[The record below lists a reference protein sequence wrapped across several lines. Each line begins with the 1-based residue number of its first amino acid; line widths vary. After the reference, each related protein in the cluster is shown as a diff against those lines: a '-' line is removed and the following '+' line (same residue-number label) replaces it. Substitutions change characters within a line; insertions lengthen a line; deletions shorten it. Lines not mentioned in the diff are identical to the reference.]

1 MPPWQRARTRDPPP
15 PWLSLGS
22 VRARRVRFRRR
33 RALSA
38 LLAEHFAHHT
48 EKVRTGGGVSKQH
61 KPRFPEPSALSEC
74 RRQVHAVQ
82 SRQTKGVDTL
92 VLMLERWD
100 VENVVEVA
108 ARALYRMRVEISCTR
123 RSFIRLSY
131 SWEVYIYTHSHYQLT
146 MLPPPSRGG
155 SAWELDARSTSRR
168 LHPRTTSRRRPPA
181 VWPAVGRC
189 H

>member
-1 MPPWQRARTRDPPP
+1 M
-15 PWLSLGS
+15 
-22 VRARRVRFRRR
+22 
-33 RALSA
+33 
-38 LLAEHFAHHT
+38 
-48 EKVRTGGGVSKQH
+48 
-61 KPRFPEPSALSEC
+61 
-74 RRQVHAVQ
+74 Q

-168 LHPRTTSRRRPPA
+168 LHPRTTSRRRPP
-181 VWPAVGRC
+181 PQCGLAVGRC